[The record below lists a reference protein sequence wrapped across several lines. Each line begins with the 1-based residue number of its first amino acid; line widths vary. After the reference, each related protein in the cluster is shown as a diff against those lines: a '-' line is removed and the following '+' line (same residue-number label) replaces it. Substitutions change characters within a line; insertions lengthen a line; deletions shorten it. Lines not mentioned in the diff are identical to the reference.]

1 MASFSN
7 PVILDILKEYR
18 PIAAMTYSA
27 SLLGW
32 DQEINMPEAGAAAR
46 GQAQAELEMLGQ
58 KMTLSLAGLVEKADR
73 EKTLNDTE
81 KGVVRIFKRAL
92 RYYQR
97 IPPELVE
104 ELAKTTA
111 EAAVP
116 WRTAREKSDF
126 KMFQPHL
133 EKITDLKR
141 KQASYLDPSA
151 QPYDALLD
159 LSEEGL
165 TSSDLDRIFSDLIP
179 DLKKIL
185 DKTISQGAFPE
196 KHPLEDADYDVPSMK
211 RVNEKLISLL
221 GMPSKRFRLDVST
234 HPFSIRI
241 AGDDVRIT
249 TRYEPKNFKASMFGL
264 IHECGHAL
272 YELQVDHDLDFTP
285 IGGGVSAGL
294 HESQSRFWENIVGRS
309 RPFLSMSYPILKADL
324 HLLSLYEEDQV
335 YFYFNSVRPS
345 LVRVEADELTYNFH
359 IVMRYELEKKLL
371 EGKVSVSELPQVWD
385 DMIESYVGKRP
396 KNNADGVLQDVHWSW
411 GQFATFPGYSL
422 GNVAAG
428 MLWKKLTD
436 RGLLPINDEESIV
449 TLKGWLAE
457 NIHKPG
463 STYAPKELLT
473 KVFGMGYDPSG
484 LVGYLENKY
493 IAMK

>member
-1 MASFSN
+1 MASLTN
-7 PVILDILKEYR
+7 PVILDILKQYR

-27 SLLGW
+27 SLLNW
-32 DQEINMPEAGAAAR
+32 DTEINMPEAGAAAR

-58 KMTLSLAGLVEKADR
+58 KMTLSLAGLVEKADG
-73 EKTLNDTE
+73 EKTLNDAE

-92 RYYQR
+92 HYYQK

-104 ELAKTTA
+104 ELQKATS

-116 WRTAREKSDF
+116 WRTARAKSDF
-126 KMFQPHL
+126 QIFQPHL

-151 QPYDALLD
+151 TPYDALLD

-165 TSSDLDRIFSDLIP
+165 TTNDLDKIFSELIP
-179 DLKKIL
+179 HLKKIL
-185 DKTISQGAFPE
+185 DKTVSQGAFPE
-196 KHPLEDADYDVPSMK
+196 KHPLEDADYDVPGMK

-221 GMPSKRFRLDVST
+221 DMPSNRFRLDVST

-309 RPFLSMSYPILKADL
+309 RPFLSMSYPILKSDL
-324 HLLSLYEEDQV
+324 SFLSLYEEDQV

-345 LVRVEADELTYNFH
+345 LIRVEADELTYNFH

-371 EGKVSVSELPQVWD
+371 EGKINVSEIPSVWD

-396 KNNADGVLQDVHWSW
+396 RNNAEGALQDVHWSW

-422 GNVAAG
+422 GNVVAG
-428 MLWKKLTD
+428 MLWKTLTEK
-436 RGLLPINDEESIV
+436 RLLPIDGEKSIITV
-449 TLKGWLAE
+449 KDWLAE
-457 NIHKPG
+457 NIHRPG

-473 KVFGMGYDPSG
+473 RVFGTGYDPSG
-484 LVGYLENKY
+484 LVHYLENKY
-493 IAMK
+493 LAMK

>member
-1 MASFSN
+1 MTSFTN
-7 PVILDILKEYR
+7 PVILDILKQYR

-32 DQEINMPEAGAAAR
+32 DTEINMPEAGAAAR
-46 GQAQAELEMLGQ
+46 GQAQAELEMLSQ
-58 KMTLSLAGLVEKADR
+58 KMTLGLAGLVEKADK
-73 EKTLNDTE
+73 EKTLNDEE

-92 RYYQR
+92 HYYQK

-104 ELAKTTA
+104 ELQKATS
-111 EAAVP
+111 EAAIP
-116 WRTAREKSDF
+116 WRTARAKSDF
-126 KMFQPHL
+126 QIFQPHL
-133 EKITDLKR
+133 KKITDLKR
-141 KQASYLDPSA
+141 KQASYLDPDA
-151 QPYDALLD
+151 HPYDALLD

-165 TSSDLDRIFSDLIP
+165 TTDDLDQIFSNLIP

-185 DKTISQGAFPE
+185 AKTISQGAFPE
-196 KHPLEDADYDVPSMK
+196 KHPLEDADYDVTGMK

-221 GMPSKRFRLDVST
+221 EMPSNRFRLDVST

-309 RPFLSMSYPILKADL
+309 RSFLSMSYPILKADL
-324 HLLSLYEEDQV
+324 SFLSLYEEDQV

-345 LVRVEADELTYNFH
+345 LIRVEADELTYNFH

-371 EGKVSVSELPQVWD
+371 EGKINVSELPQVWD
-385 DMIESYVGKRP
+385 DMIESYLGKRP
-396 KNNADGVLQDVHWSW
+396 KSNAEGVLQDVHWSW

-422 GNVAAG
+422 GNVVAG
-428 MLWKKLTD
+428 MLWNKMTEQ
-436 RGLLPINDEESIV
+436 GLLPIDGEESLV
-449 TLKGWLAE
+449 ALKRWLAE
-457 NIHKPG
+457 NIHKHG
-463 STYAPKELLT
+463 STYSPKELLT
-473 KVFGMGYDPSG
+473 RVFGKGYDPSG

>member
-1 MASFSN
+1 MTLFSN
-7 PVILDILKEYR
+7 PVVLDILKQYR

-27 SLLGW
+27 SLLDW
-32 DQEINMPEAGAAAR
+32 DTEINMPEAGGAAR

-58 KMTLSLAGLVEKADR
+58 KMTLSLAGLVDKADR
-73 EKTLNDTE
+73 EKTLSDAE

-97 IPPELVE
+97 MPPELVE
-104 ELAKTTA
+104 ELRKATS

-116 WRTAREKSDF
+116 WRTARAKSDF
-126 KMFQPHL
+126 QTFQPHL
-133 EKITDLKR
+133 ERIVDLKR
-141 KQASYLDPSA
+141 KQASYLDPSVD
-151 QPYDALLD
+151 PYDALLD

-165 TSSDLDRIFSDLIP
+165 TSKDLDKIFSELIP
-179 DLKKIL
+179 HLKKIL

-196 KHPLEDADYDVPSMK
+196 KHPLEDADYDVPAMK
-211 RVNEKLISLL
+211 RVNEKLISLFD
-221 GMPSKRFRLDVST
+221 MPSQRFRLDVST

-309 RPFLSMSYPILKADL
+309 RPFLSLSYSILKADL
-324 HLLSLYEEDQV
+324 SFLSLYEEDQV

-345 LVRVEADELTYNFH
+345 LIRVEADELTYNFH

-371 EGKVSVSELPQVWD
+371 QGKINVSELPQVWD

-396 KNNADGVLQDVHWSW
+396 KNNAEGVLQDVHWSW

-422 GNVAAG
+422 GNVVAG
-428 MLWKKLTD
+428 TLWKKLTET
-436 RGLLPINDEESIV
+436 GLLPISGEKSLL
-449 TLKGWLAE
+449 TLKSWLAE
-457 NIHKPG
+457 NLHKPG
-463 STYAPKELLT
+463 GTYAPNELLT
-473 KVFGMGYDPSG
+473 RVFGKGYDPSG
-484 LVGYLENKY
+484 LVSYLENKY
-493 IAMK
+493 IEMK